1 MRYSQHEAYDAV
13 SLKRLVEVIFISL
26 NGPTLLWFN
35 IYQGVADGFPAQ
47 GVVPASMY
55 MRTSISPYQ
64 HRFDSP
70 ACMHLLPRSIKIF
83 NLELLFQLL

>member
-26 NGPTLLWFN
+26 NGPALLWFD
-35 IYQGVADGFPAQ
+35 IYKGITDGFQAQ

-64 HRFDSP
+64 HRFDSL
-70 ACMHLLPRSIKIF
+70 ACMHLLPRSIEVF
-83 NLELLFQLL
+83 NLEPLFQLL